1 MQKKRVAKIAAGIMM
16 AAALCACGTE
26 EQYMQKADELLKKG
40 EYSQALEQYNKAIM
54 EDQELQEA
62 YRGAGIASMKQGD
75 YEKAQDM
82 FLRGLKE
89 TNGIINDIELDLSY
103 YLGECQIQLGSYKD
117 AVQTYSN
124 IIEYDDKE
132 VEAYF
137 YRGCAKLKL
146 GSTEDALK
154 DFKKLSGTDRIQY
167 LYGIYEACEEAG
179 SDEGR
184 AYLEQIV
191 KSGGTGAEE
200 LYTIGRAY
208 DKLGDTAKAEEYL
221 TKSSQKGKS
230 PAGFYLGQIY
240 QRQGDYESALNCY
253 NKYREENGLTAG
265 EYHVVAE
272 CMMSMGDYDSA
283 LELNS
288 YMKKNASGTELQM
301 LEFEEIAVYERKND
315 YENARTKAQEYVSK
329 YPDDAAGQKEYAF
342 LLTR

>member
-1 MQKKRVAKIAAGIMM
+1 MQKRRVAKIAAGIMM

-167 LYGIYEACEEAG
+167 LYGIYEACEDIPET
-179 SDEGR
+179 GR
-184 AYLEQIV
+184 L
-191 KSGGTGAEE
+191 
-200 LYTIGRAY
+200 
-208 DKLGDTAKAEEYL
+208 
-221 TKSSQKGKS
+221 
-230 PAGFYLGQIY
+230 
-240 QRQGDYESALNCY
+240 
-253 NKYREENGLTAG
+253 
-265 EYHVVAE
+265 
-272 CMMSMGDYDSA
+272 
-283 LELNS
+283 
-288 YMKKNASGTELQM
+288 
-301 LEFEEIAVYERKND
+301 
-315 YENARTKAQEYVSK
+315 
-329 YPDDAAGQKEYAF
+329 
-342 LLTR
+342 